1 MNDEVNE
8 SEHFKEVY
16 AYYGLSMYRAQC
28 VEQSIIQLL
37 IFFDFIEKN
46 TSTFSGREKWESDF
60 DEFDNFLSKKTMGH
74 LLKLAR
80 ELNLFNKDVEEA
92 LNLALK
98 KRNWLAH
105 LFFVDHALN
114 FINKEGRVLMINDL
128 EKAIEL
134 FNHVES
140 MLQPISKAAAYKY
153 GLTEEILEQMM
164 EDIQKSEK

>member
-1 MNDEVNE
+1 
-8 SEHFKEVY
+8 
-16 AYYGLSMYRAQC
+16 
-28 VEQSIIQLL
+28 
-37 IFFDFIEKN
+37 
-46 TSTFSGREKWESDF
+46 
-60 DEFDNFLSKKTMGH
+60 H